1 MIELKLDIFL
11 RMELIFASFL
21 MIMYKQIKFVTIP
34 KTIAQSLAVYL
45 FHIKY
50 F

>member
-1 MIELKLDIFL
+1 MALG
-11 RMELIFASFL
+11 FAFFL
-21 MIMYKQIKFVTIP
+21 MIMYKQIKSEIIP

-50 F
+50 FLNFNFIKHTQ

>member
-1 MIELKLDIFL
+1 MDFFL
-11 RMELIFASFL
+11 RMELVFAFFL
-21 MIMYKQIKFVTIP
+21 MIMYKQIKSGTIP
-34 KTIAQSLAVYL
+34 ETIAQSLAVYV